1 MKHYITHNCSITVH
15 VRDNEWDLVEQWL
28 WDNWDEVIAISF
40 IGYDDSF
47 YQLLPYEEITEEE
60 YVKHEHLTHN
70 QFTADMIAEY
80 EQVYYE
86 MDDDELDSECDSG
99 GCAVR

>member
-47 YQLLPYEEITEEE
+47 YQLLPYEAITQETYEELASKLPKFNPNILRQYE
-60 YVKHEHLTHN
+60 TFEDEFDILD
-70 QFTADMIAEY
+70 ADCE
-80 EQVYYE
+80 
-86 MDDDELDSECDSG
+86 SG
-99 GCAVR
+99 ACPVR